1 MEILIALGKFLGL
14 RLHED
19 THTPGYIVLFSS
31 EMCISFLVT
40 IPFAF
45 AEVSKLIYS
54 VDAVWIVFVNLFSPL
69 ISTSFYSN
77 VIINPFVPEIQFL
90 EFP

>member
-1 MEILIALGKFLGL
+1 M
-14 RLHED
+14 
-19 THTPGYIVLFSS
+19 
-31 EMCISFLVT
+31 T

-54 VDAVWIVFVNLFSPL
+54 VDAVWIVFVNLFSPF